1 MIDPIRRFSVLCLLA
16 IAIAGAAGC
25 GGGNKPRL
33 VAVAGHLTLAGQ
45 PLTAGSL
52 SFHADDG
59 NPYAGDKPSCQL
71 QLDGSFTMRTY
82 PFGDGVPP
90 GKYKVT
96 LVPALAAR
104 IKKPELGDPAKTNL
118 RIDVPD
124 AGIADHRID
133 LP

>member
-1 MIDPIRRFSVLCLLA
+1 MKVITPTGEHVDLMTINIGPSHPATHGTLRIF
-16 IAIAGAAGC
+16 AA
-25 GGGNKPRL
+25 
-33 VAVAGHLTLAGQ
+33 
-45 PLTAGSL
+45 
-52 SFHADDG
+52 HAEDG

-96 LVPALAAR
+96 LVPALAGR
-104 IKKPELGDPAKTNL
+104 IKKPELGDPAKTTL

-124 AGIADHRID
+124 AGIADHRIEL